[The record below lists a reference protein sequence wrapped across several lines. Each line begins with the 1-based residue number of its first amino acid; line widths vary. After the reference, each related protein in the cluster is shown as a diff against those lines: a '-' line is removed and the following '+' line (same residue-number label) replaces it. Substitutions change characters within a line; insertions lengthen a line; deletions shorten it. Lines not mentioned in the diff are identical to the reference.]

1 MSNPSS
7 PRSTSSQETQLAP
20 PQNPAT
26 TPTVGHT
33 TMSGNTTIVGT
44 NLISLNASS
53 QIPFKLAK
61 DGANYAL
68 WKSLMTNLLFGY
80 DLLGFVDGSHPCPPP
95 VDSAYH
101 LWLRQDRLVLLGIQA
116 TVHIAIGPTIN
127 NCQTSATAWD
137 KLQTSYANRSNTRM
151 LTLLTSLMWTTKV
164 GLRLYD

>member
-7 PRSTSSQETQLAP
+7 PCSASSQETQLAH

-33 TMSGNTTIVGT
+33 TMSSNTTIVGT

-53 QIPFKLAK
+53 QIPFKLGK
-61 DGANYAL
+61 DGANYAS
-68 WKSLMTNLLFGY
+68 WKSQMTNLLFGY

-101 LWLRQDRLVLLGIQA
+101 LWLRQDRLVLLVLLSI
-116 TVHIAIGPTIN
+116 II
-127 NCQTSATAWD
+127 
-137 KLQTSYANRSNTRM
+137 KLQQLPGTSFKQAMPTD
-151 LTLLTSLMWTTKV
+151 LTH
-164 GLRLYD
+164 GC